1 MTAGVRR
8 IAAEDWALARAI
20 RLRALANAPDAFA
33 RTFDEELAMPDAR
46 WQERALANEEG
57 LSSAGFFALC
67 EDVECGL
74 AVGVWCAGDP
84 PIVELNALWVAPE
97 ARRSGAGRALIEAVC
112 DWARGRGAA
121 RVDLEVTESS
131 LAALALYRA
140 QGFDA
145 IPGLRPAD
153 AEMAKRSALNKVAA
167 HVADSEAVVSG
178 PRRPRMRSAGRM
190 NSPAFC
196 IATGHA
202 QHNASTPRRAPARS
216 RSDQACPRLGTRNHS
231 PTATHVGGHG
241 PGDRF

>member
-1 MTAGVRR
+1 MTVGVRR
-8 IAAEDWALARAI
+8 ITAEDWALARAI

-57 LSSAGFFALC
+57 LSSAGFFAVC

-97 ARRSGAGRALIEAVC
+97 ARRSGAGRALIDAVC
-112 DWARGRGAA
+112 DWARRRGAA

-131 LAALALYRA
+131 LAALALYQA

-145 IPGLRPAD
+145 MPGLRGCGERQVPAQR
-153 AEMAKRSALNKVAA
+153 MQKWLSA
-167 HVADSEAVVSG
+167 
-178 PRRPRMRSAGRM
+178 
-190 NSPAFC
+190 
-196 IATGHA
+196 
-202 QHNASTPRRAPARS
+202 AR
-216 RSDQACPRLGTRNHS
+216 
-231 PTATHVGGHG
+231 
-241 PGDRF
+241 